1 MSDAAGEGLTIKPGL
16 RCYCGWLAAIVT
28 LIWITFGTAPEGLTQ
43 AGFRAAGVG
52 LIMGALWM
60 SEALPVPVTA
70 LLPLVLFPILGIS
83 SVKEAAAPFSDQV
96 IFLYMGGFMLSLAM
110 QRWGLHR
117 RIALG
122 IISFTG
128 TRERSIVWGFILA
141 TAFLS
146 MWVSNTA
153 TTMMMLPI
161 AISVAQLLSRQ
172 RDEQSHVFPL
182 ALMLGIAYAATI
194 GGMGTPIGTPTNAV
208 FMGYMEKT
216 GYSVSFTNWMMAAV
230 PLVVV
235 ALPLTHA
242 LLTRFCFSVSNEEV
256 PGARKL
262 IGDELAALGR
272 MSRGEIITAIVFCLA
287 ALCWV
292 SRQFVVD
299 AMSSPPPWLLS
310 ASADT
315 VVAIGAALVLFI
327 MPVDFRKG
335 VFVLEWKQASK
346 LPWDVLLLFGGGLS
360 LAAAFES
367 TKFAEWLGVQAGA
380 LKGLP
385 LWALMGVIVLG
396 ILMLSELASNVA
408 TCTAFLPVAA
418 ALATGALGVHPLLLT
433 VPVALASS
441 AAFMMP
447 VGTPPNAIVFGTGY
461 VRMSEMVKA
470 GVWLNLLFVFMIT
483 VCSLTLVRWV
493 FGV

>member
-16 RCYCGWLAAIVT
+16 RCYCGWAVAVAT
-28 LIWITFGTAPEGLTQ
+28 LLWITFGTPPEGLSV

-60 SEALPVPVTA
+60 TEALPVPVTA
-70 LLPLVLFPILGIS
+70 MLPVVLFPILGVAT
-83 SVKEAAAPFSDQV
+83 VKETTAPFSDQV
-96 IFLYMGGFMLSLAM
+96 IYLYMGGFMLSLAM

-117 RIALG
+117 RIALK
-122 IISFTG
+122 IISITG
-128 TRERSIVWGFILA
+128 TRERSIVWGFIMA

-161 AISVAQLLSRQ
+161 ALSVAQLLGKQ
-172 RDEQSHVFPL
+172 GGEAGHTFPL
-182 ALMLGIAYAATI
+182 VLMLGIAYASTI
-194 GGMGTPIGTPTNAV
+194 GGLGTPIGTPTNAV
-208 FMGYMEKT
+208 FMGYMEKI
-216 GYSVSFTNWMMAAV
+216 GQPVSFTKWMTVGV
-230 PLVVV
+230 PLVLI

-242 LLTRFCFSVSNEEV
+242 VLTRFCFKLQNVEV
-256 PGARKL
+256 EGAKQL
-262 IGDELAALGR
+262 IQGELRSLGG
-272 MSRGEIITAIVFCLA
+272 MSRGEIATAVVFTLA

-292 SRQFVVD
+292 SRQFVVE
-299 AMSSPPPWLLS
+299 SLESPPAWLTS
-310 ASADT
+310 SSADT
-315 VVAIGAALVLFI
+315 VVAIGAALVLFLV
-327 MPVDFRKG
+327 PVDFKNG

-367 TKFAEWLGVQAGA
+367 TKFAEWLGTQAGA
-380 LKGLP
+380 LRGLP
-385 LWALMGVIVLG
+385 MWSIIAIIVLS
-396 ILMLSELASNVA
+396 IIFLSELASNVA

-418 ALATGALGVHPLLLT
+418 ALATGALGVNPLLLT
-433 VPVALASS
+433 VPVALAAS

-461 VRMSEMVKA
+461 VSMREMVKA
-470 GVWLNLLFVFMIT
+470 GIWLNLSFAVMIT
-483 VCSLTLVRWV
+483 ICAMTLVRWV